1 MAAHHHHHH
10 HHAWQGPGPRGR
22 RGCSPPAGASAS
34 APTPAWP
41 SRCPGR
47 RPGGEPG
54 PSAGPLR
61 AAAGRAVRGLRGPRA
76 PERPRA
82 QTQAAAAAPGAGEA
96 GDAAGGR
103 EKKRVAVSVVA
114 VAPVGRGG
122 PRLVR
127 DSARCFWASVASVV
141 ARAGPGGLTGGLT
154 GDARGR
160 QVFVSGG
167 GSNLKALHRAME
179 SGRVHGELALVVSDK
194 PGCGGWAYA
203 EGLGVPVAAFPAGGG
218 GDAGA
223 LDAAGLVALLREEL
237 RVDLVVLAG

>member
-1 MAAHHHHHH
+1 MSSLWRRWGGAV
-10 HHAWQGPGPRGR
+10 PGSFGLPRGF
-22 RGCSPPAGASAS
+22 
-34 APTPAWP
+34 
-41 SRCPGR
+41 
-47 RPGGEPG
+47 
-54 PSAGPLR
+54 
-61 AAAGRAVRGLRGPRA
+61 
-76 PERPRA
+76 
-82 QTQAAAAAPGAGEA
+82 
-96 GDAAGGR
+96 
-103 EKKRVAVSVVA
+103 
-114 VAPVGRGG
+114 
-122 PRLVR
+122 
-127 DSARCFWASVASVV
+127 FWASVASVV
-141 ARAGPGGLTGGLT
+141 ARAGPSGLT

-218 GDAGA
+218 GDAGE